1 MKGGHNTTEARGPML
16 YFLPPHLTA
25 SHLPMPVLY
34 RVQVRTHT
42 GRVRDINEDTVSTV
56 LDWRLALDL
65 HDDDLRSRGH
75 LFAVADGM
83 GGHAAGEIASQ
94 LAIATLFRSYYG
106 DEERAADGALAG
118 AIAAAN
124 AALCQQAE
132 SNQEHAGLGT
142 TLVAALLHG
151 SDLIIA
157 HVGDSRAY
165 LFRNGQLSQ
174 ITHDH
179 SWVAE
184 QMTAGVLT
192 SEEAARH
199 PYRNVITRSL
209 GPDRDPTPAFFHLPI
224 QPADKLLLCTDG
236 LSNLITG
243 AELASILAAYPADE
257 AADILLERSLERGAP
272 DNVTLALVEFVGD
285 SPQPERRPRWVWLV
299 AAVLAVAVGVYA
311 FRQPLL
317 SRFSGLTRP
326 PATVTLT
333 PIPSPTL
340 TPTATVVPAAP
351 PLVADSLRVAEI
363 ELPVAGAGTPTPDP
377 IGRFGRTS
385 SDGDARRGR
394 PLPERYVYYLEGQV
408 ETSMAEGNDWVLE
421 IPHRS
426 RDATL
431 HRYMLKAPGA
441 WMGAPPKP
449 GDAVAVIARPV
460 NESNLEGEI
469 ALDPIAV
476 LAPSPTAGTVVPLWL
491 KDGNAGAWISAHSD
505 LWVFTVY
512 GPGGGSGLGIDTPAS
527 SPGAPIALWG
537 GWAAAAQ
544 DPTGLVFQRLD
555 PVPYEFQDGIYRQP
569 DN

>member
-1 MKGGHNTTEARGPML
+1 ML
-16 YFLPPHLTA
+16 YFLPPHLSA

-56 LDWRLALDL
+56 LDWRAALDL
-65 HDDDLRSRGH
+65 NDDDLRSRGH

-106 DEERAADGALAG
+106 DEKRTADEALAG

-124 AALCQQAE
+124 TALCQQAE

-142 TLVAALLHG
+142 TLVAALLNG

-157 HVGDSRAY
+157 NVGDSRAY
-165 LFRNGQLSQ
+165 LFRNDQLSQ

-199 PYRNVITRSL
+199 PYRNVITHSL
-209 GPDRDPTPAFFHLPI
+209 GPDRDPTPDFFHLPI
-224 QPADKLLLCTDG
+224 QPADRLLLCSDG

-243 AELASILAAYPADE
+243 AELGSILAAYPADE

-272 DNVTLALVEFVGD
+272 DNVTLALIEFVGD
-285 SPQPERRPRWVWLV
+285 TQPERRPRWVRLV
-299 AAVLAVAVGVYA
+299 AAVLAVAVAVYA

-317 SRFSGLTRP
+317 SRFPGLTRP
-326 PATVTLT
+326 TATVTLS

-340 TPTATVVPAAP
+340 APSPTAVLPAP
-351 PLVADSLRVAEI
+351 PLVADSIRVAEI
-363 ELPVAGAGTPTPDP
+363 ELPVPGAGTPAPDP
-377 IGRFGRTS
+377 IDRFGRTS

-408 ETSMAEGNDWVLE
+408 ETSKAEGNDWVLE

-426 RDATL
+426 RDATI
-431 HRYMLKAPGA
+431 HRYVLKAPGD
-441 WMGAPPKP
+441 WMGAPPKQ
-449 GDAVAVIARPV
+449 GATVAVIARPV

-469 ALDPIAV
+469 ALEPIAV
-476 LAPSPTAGTVVPLWL
+476 LPPGTSAGAVVPLWL
-491 KDGNAGAWISAHSD
+491 KDDNAGAWLSAHSD

-537 GWAAAAQ
+537 GWTAASQ
-544 DPTGLVFQRLD
+544 DPTGLMFQRLD
-555 PVPYEFQDGIYRQP
+555 PVPYEFQDGVYRQP